1 MSFNWLQK
9 QKKEPA
15 CCSRSPIKIST
26 DKTIEP
32 PTSDNYRMSGQGELW
47 TQPKENRG
55 DGDEFLSLR
64 QGTHCGFST
73 GTENNIRQSNYNTMT
88 PEESN
93 GLIEKLEADEVFRV
107 RVLTSNSIEECM
119 EIVEAKSINC
129 SAHELVDMLD
139 NYIKK
144 NAINTFWNR
153 SIWGNKIA

>member
-26 DKTIEP
+26 DTTTEP
-32 PTSDNYRMSGQGELW
+32 PTSDSCRISGQAELW
-47 TQPKENRG
+47 THPKENRDG
-55 DGDEFLSLR
+55 GDELLRLR
-64 QGTHCGFST
+64 QSTHCGFST
-73 GTENNIRQSNYNTMT
+73 GTENNIRQSNNNVMT

-119 EIVEAKSINC
+119 AIVEAKSINC
-129 SAHELVDMLD
+129 SAHELIDMLE

-144 NAINTFWNR
+144 YAINTFWNR